1 MAKTRYVK
9 DSFWTDPY
17 IEKCTPDEKLV
28 FLYLLTNPQ
37 CNIAGVYE
45 IRTKRIAY
53 ETGYDIEV
61 IETILG
67 RLERDNKILIVADFI
82 VIINHIKHQSLGS
95 KTAEG
100 INRII
105 DSYPQEIIELFEKKP
120 YFTEDSDEYEVY
132 ILKNDIPHIYP
143 IQGAVKIPYSKVK
156 LSKVELGKVK
166 LGKKQ
171 FSEFENV
178 ELFEEE
184 YNKLVTEIGDQ
195 YTKDLIEELGG
206 YIASTGKRY
215 KNHYA
220 TLLNWARRKGTEKN
234 KIINYKQKTITMI

>member
-1 MAKTRYVK
+1 MAKQRYIK

-61 IETILG
+61 IETILN
-67 RLERDNKILIVADFI
+67 RFQVDNKVILVEDYIIV
-82 VIINHIKHQSLGS
+82 VNHVKHQYLGS

-105 DSYPQEIIELFEKKP
+105 EETPDKIKDFFTKQPFS
-120 YFTEDSDEYEVY
+120 TEDSGEYDVY
-132 ILKNDIPHIYP
+132 ILNENIPHICP
-143 IQGAVKIPYSKVK
+143 IQGVSKVPYSKVK
-156 LSKVELGKVK
+156 LSKVELSKVDNF
-166 LGKKQ
+166 G
-171 FSEFENV
+171 EFENV
-178 ELFEEE
+178 KLTEDE
-184 YNKLVTEIGDQ
+184 YSKLIEKLGENN
-195 YTKDLIEELGG
+195 TKLMIEELSTG
-206 YIASTGKRY
+206 IASKGY
-215 KNHYA
+215 KYKSHYA
-220 TLLNWARRKGTEKN
+220 TILSWSRRRVN
-234 KIINYKQKTITMI
+234 KIQERNQPKQRTII

>member
-156 LSKVELGKVK
+156 LSKVIYNNYSEFKNVK
-166 LGKKQ
+166 LTD
-171 FSEFENV
+171 
-178 ELFEEE
+178 EE
-184 YNKLVTEIGDQ
+184 YQKLIEKIGVDN
-195 YTKDLIEELGG
+195 TNLLIEELGG
-206 YIASTGKRY
+206 YIASTKKKY
-215 KNHYA
+215 ANHYA
-220 TLLNWARRKGTEKN
+220 TLQNWARRKINTHIEKLQT
-234 KIINYKQKTITMI
+234 KQRYIA